1 MLATLKIGIKHDILS
16 FIPSGLLEV
25 PRLEHDKGIYVI
37 KPSVELMA
45 KKAPWEVAED
55 IYQDREV
62 SALGLCKFI
71 PPPQYSGRLEK
82 GEFYDW
88 LETLPDSPKGS
99 EIGVYKKKYQLTNV
113 PKIHS
118 YGILLVNVVEQ
129 SDVKTSVATFFNLE
143 GKFYICE
150 GGDEGKETDPNVAIA
165 EKTVSSTLSS
175 FFMLD

>member
-1 MLATLKIGIKHDILS
+1 
-16 FIPSGLLEV
+16 
-25 PRLEHDKGIYVI
+25 LEHDKGVYVI

-55 IYQDREV
+55 IYQDRDV
-62 SALGLCKFI
+62 AALGMCKFI
-71 PPPQYSGRLEK
+71 PPPQYSGRLDR
-82 GEFYDW
+82 GAFYEW
-88 LETLPDSPKGS
+88 LETLPDRPKGS
-99 EIGVYKKKYQLTNV
+99 DMGVYKKVYQLTEV

-150 GGDEGKETDPNVAIA
+150 GGDEGKETEPSVAIA
-165 EKTVSSTLSS
+165 EKTVSLPFSS
-175 FFMLD
+175 FFMVD